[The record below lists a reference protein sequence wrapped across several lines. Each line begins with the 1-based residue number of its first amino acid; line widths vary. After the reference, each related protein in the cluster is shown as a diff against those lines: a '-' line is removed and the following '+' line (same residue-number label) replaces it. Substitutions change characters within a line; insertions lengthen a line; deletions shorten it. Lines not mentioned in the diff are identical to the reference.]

1 MKHNRLDSMMVEW
14 GFAATRAKAQEWI
27 DAGAVEISKNSV
39 WSVATKAS
47 QPAPELK
54 EQLRINSEKTY
65 PYVSR
70 GGVKLEHA
78 LKDFGIDVKN
88 KRVLDLGQSTGG
100 FTDCVLRLGAKEVVG
115 IDVGHGQLH
124 ETLKNDPRVQFY
136 EGFHIDQLLQHS
148 DFQKPRLQSFDLIV
162 ADMSFISVTQVFP
175 ILDRSDALKSPMD
188 LVYLV
193 KPQFEVGQD
202 ALNKK
207 GVVKDQRRIAKR
219 LAEIDILVE
228 DLSWQKKAVFES
240 PIKGQE
246 GNVEFFYWL
255 QK

>member
-1 MKHNRLDSMMVEW
+1 MKHNRLDSIMVEW
-14 GFAATRAKAQEWI
+14 GFAPTRAKAQEWI
-27 DAGAVEISKNSV
+27 VAGAVEIFKNNQWQV
-39 WSVATKAS
+39 IEKAS
-47 QPAPELK
+47 SAAPELK
-54 EQLRINSEKTY
+54 EHLRVQTDKTY

-70 GGVKLEHA
+70 GGLKLEHA
-78 LKDFGIDVKN
+78 LKHFKIDVSR

-100 FTDCVLRLGAKEVVG
+100 FTDCLLRQGAKEVIG

-124 ETLKNDPRVQFY
+124 GDMKKDNRVKAY
-136 EGFHIDQLLQHS
+136 EGFHIEQLLQHK
-148 DFQKPRLQSFDLIV
+148 DFQNTQDFDLVV
-162 ADMSFISVTQVFP
+162 ADMSFISTTQVFP
-175 ILDRSDALKSPMD
+175 LLAQYKGFKNKMNL
-188 LVYLV
+188 LYLV

-207 GVVKDQRRIAKR
+207 GVVKDQRRIARR
-219 LAEIDILVE
+219 LAEIDIIVE
-228 DLSWQKKAVFES
+228 DLKWIKKGVYEC